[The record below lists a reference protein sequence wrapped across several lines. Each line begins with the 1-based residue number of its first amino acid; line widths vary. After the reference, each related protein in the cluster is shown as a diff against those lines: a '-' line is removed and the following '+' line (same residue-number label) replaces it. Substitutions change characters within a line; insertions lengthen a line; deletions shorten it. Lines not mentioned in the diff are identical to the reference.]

1 MPTDIKL
8 SKAQISKIIQ
18 SGEFLGSWFGN
29 LGKKAPTNVA
39 ISLARDDLPGLV
51 SNLASNVINKFE
63 KKNKWKRSFQSRK
76 RIYFIYLK

>member
-63 KKNKWKRSFQSRK
+63 RNISGKGAFRAGKGFTL
-76 RIYFIYLK
+76 FI